1 MCSMKGKKMRIQKQL
16 RNTDGFVSTY
26 FLSVLLYIVSV
37 ITVIALRDKQNVQF
51 MMNMKEAN
59 MYLQQEIRV
68 ISDIKQQLLEG
79 NLEDNEIYELDDHF
93 IYVNITSDYPETL
106 VITLDE
112 DDTTILSYTSTR
124 GMYVDK

>member
-1 MCSMKGKKMRIQKQL
+1 MCSMKGEKMRIQKRL

-26 FLSVLLYIVSV
+26 FLSILLYIVSV
-37 ITVIALRDKQNVQF
+37 TTVIALRDKQNVQF

-79 NLEDNEIYELDDHF
+79 NLEDNEMYQLDDHF

-112 DDTTILSYTSTR
+112 DGATILSYTSTR

>member
-1 MCSMKGKKMRIQKQL
+1 MKGEKMRIQKRL

-26 FLSVLLYIVSV
+26 FLYILLYIVSV

-79 NLEDNEIYELDDHF
+79 NLEDNEMYQLDDHF

-112 DDTTILSYTSTR
+112 DDATILSYTSTR